1 MQIQTAS
8 ISNRLAAK
16 PKVKVPKE
24 HPKYPW
30 SDVDDEEA
38 PRQYGDRGEH
48 SSEEVMAFLDN
59 L

>member
-8 ISNRLAAK
+8 ISNRLGK

-30 SDVDDEEA
+30 TEAEDDG
-38 PRQYGDRGEH
+38 PQQFGDRGDH
-48 SSEEVMAFLDN
+48 SSEQVMDWLDS